1 MLAPPPEGTFDI
13 DKERLPLKS
22 SEKVDSS
29 PEQAPLLAREEGE
42 QEEEEENNLVGSS
55 ASGKSKVR
63 WNLNAGV
70 IFFYFFT

>member
-42 QEEEEENNLVGSS
+42 QEEEENNLVGSS

-63 WNLNAGV
+63 
-70 IFFYFFT
+70 

>member
-29 PEQAPLLAREEGE
+29 PEQAPLLGREEGE
-42 QEEEEENNLVGSS
+42 QEEEENNLVGSS

-63 WNLNAGV
+63 
-70 IFFYFFT
+70 